1 VKDYIKQLVETVQD
15 NNLGRCIVREYIQAR
30 ILECLQENGAFT
42 TWAFVGG
49 TALRFLY
56 SMPRFS
62 EDLDFSSVQVGVED
76 NFVELLQK
84 AKKSFES
91 EGYQL
96 NVNAEAEK
104 TVKSAFLKFEGL
116 LYEVGL
122 SPHRSETISI
132 KVEIDTNPPAGA
144 GFETSIVRKH
154 CLLNLQH
161 YDRSSLFAGKLHAL
175 LSRKYV
181 KGRDVYD
188 LVWYLSDRTWP
199 APNLILLNNALTQS
213 HWQGEKMTADNWRQ
227 NIISAVSGYDWDKV
241 FADVRPFVERHQDL
255 DMLTQEAVVKLLG
268 GPNMSAM

>member
-1 VKDYIKQLVETVQD
+1 MKDYIRQAVEKVQD
-15 NNLGRCIVREYIQAR
+15 NNLGRCIAREYIQAR
-30 ILECLQENGAFT
+30 VLESLQENGAFT

-62 EDLDFSSVQVGVED
+62 EDLDFSSVHVGAED

-84 AKKSFES
+84 TKKSFES
-91 EGYQL
+91 EGYEL
-96 NVNAEAEK
+96 TIKANAEK
-104 TVKSAFLKFEGL
+104 TVRSAFLKFEGL

-122 SPHRSETISI
+122 SPHRSDTISV

-144 GFETSIVRKH
+144 GFETTIVRKH

-161 YDRSSLFAGKLHAL
+161 YDKSSLFAGKLHAF

-188 LVWYLSDRTWP
+188 LVWYLSDRSWP
-199 APNLILLNNALTQS
+199 APNLVLLNNALTQS
-213 HWQGEKMTADNWRQ
+213 QWQGDMMTADNWRQ
-227 NIISAVSGYDWDKV
+227 NVTAAVSKYDWDKV
-241 FADVRPFVERHQDL
+241 FADVRPFVERQQDL
-255 DMLTQEAVVKLLG
+255 DLLTREAVVKLLG
-268 GPNMSAM
+268 GAK